1 MSASHRGLSWSLL
14 LPPLVVP
21 TVGALFY
28 FVIVPEGALGKS
40 VYTATKLFTLL
51 YPVFFLRQ
59 IGLGGIIRRRREDS
73 TVEWPGW
80 RSVVVIGLVTG
91 VAIAAVGFLLMLTPM
106 GEMVREGAGRVA
118 ARAEGLGFK
127 EHFLLFAIFVS
138 VIHSG
143 LEEYYWRWFLY
154 GQLRHKMTRR
164 DSEEVLKSYFSPEAL
179 NWELGWKERPAAH
192 LIAAVAFGGH
202 HLIITLQFFPAALA
216 FFLTACVVVG
226 GLIWSIMYER
236 QGTVVGCWVSHL
248 CVDVMLMIIGFELIM
263 GA

>member
-28 FVIVPEGALGKS
+28 FVIVPEGTLGKS
-40 VYTATKLFTLL
+40 IYTATKLFTLL

-80 RSVVVIGLVTG
+80 RSVVVIGLATG
-91 VAIAAVGFLLMLTPM
+91 VAIAAVGFLLMLTPL
-106 GEMVREGAGRVA
+106 GGMVREGAGRVA

-127 EHFLLFAIFVS
+127 EHFLLFAVFVS

-164 DSEEVLKSYFSPEAL
+164 V
-179 NWELGWKERPAAH
+179 AH

>member
-28 FVIVPEGALGKS
+28 FVIVPEGTLGKS
-40 VYTATKLFTLL
+40 IYTATKLFTLL

-80 RSVVVIGLVTG
+80 RSVVVIGLATG
-91 VAIAAVGFLLMLTPM
+91 VAIAAVGF
-106 GEMVREGAGRVA
+106 RVA

-127 EHFLLFAIFVS
+127 EHFLLFAVFVS

-164 DSEEVLKSYFSPEAL
+164 V
-179 NWELGWKERPAAH
+179 AH

>member
-1 MSASHRGLSWSLL
+1 MATGL
-14 LPPLVVP
+14 
-21 TVGALFY
+21 A
-28 FVIVPEGALGKS
+28 
-40 VYTATKLFTLL
+40 
-51 YPVFFLRQ
+51 
-59 IGLGGIIRRRREDS
+59 
-73 TVEWPGW
+73 
-80 RSVVVIGLVTG
+80 TG
-91 VAIAAVGFLLMLTPM
+91 VAIAAVGFLLMLTPL

-154 GQLRHKMTRR
+154 GQLRHKMTPR
-164 DSEEVLKSYFSPEAL
+164 AT
-179 NWELGWKERPAAH
+179 H
-192 LIAAVAFGGH
+192 LIAAGAFGGH